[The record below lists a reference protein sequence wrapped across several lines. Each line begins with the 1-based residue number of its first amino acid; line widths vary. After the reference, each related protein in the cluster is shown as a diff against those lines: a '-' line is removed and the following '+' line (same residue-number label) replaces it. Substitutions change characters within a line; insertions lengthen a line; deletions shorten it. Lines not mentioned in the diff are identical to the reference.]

1 MSTFT
6 EHKSIADR
14 SATDRSRHKKKIDR
28 ALKDGIRDIVADES
42 IIGQDGNKKIKIPV
56 KGIKEYQ
63 FIYGDNS
70 KKVGGA
76 QGKDI
81 KRGQKIADSKQ
92 KSKAGQGDKA
102 GNKSGE
108 EYYEVEI
115 TLEELAKHLFDDLE
129 LPDLERKKFKF
140 ISSESYRRKGHRPY
154 GIRPRL
160 SKKETLKNK
169 IRRKKIAKKAGT
181 YNEDDD
187 ERFTFHESDLKYKHY
202 QNQPVEISSAV
213 IFFVM
218 DVSGSMSTEK
228 KYIARS
234 FFFLLYQFLRHK
246 YDNIEVVFIAHTIDA
261 KEVSE
266 EDFFTISPSGGTFI
280 SPALDLTLEVIEKRY
295 HPSNWNIYTFHC
307 SDGDNW
313 SEDEEKAIRSS
324 IKLKE
329 KCQLYGYCEIDPD
342 GKSSHWRQTPFSRTY
357 ETYKPHAD
365 DKFKLLLLNSSKD
378 IWPTFK
384 NIFGGRKEW
393 NT

>member
-14 SATDRSRHKKKIDR
+14 SANDRARHKKKIDK
-28 ALKDGIRDIVADES
+28 ALKEGIREIVADES

-56 KGIKEYQ
+56 RGIKEYQ
-63 FIYGDNS
+63 FVYGDNS

-81 KRGQKIADSKQ
+81 KRGQKIADAKKQ
-92 KSKAGQGDKA
+92 GKAQGDKA

-108 EYYEVEI
+108 EHYEVEV
-115 TLEELAKHLFDDLE
+115 TLEELAEHLFADLE

-140 ISSESYRRKGHRPY
+140 IASEAYKRKGHRPY

-181 YNEDDD
+181 FSEEDG

-213 IFFVM
+213 IFFIM

-246 YDNIEVVFIAHTIDA
+246 YDNIEVVFVAHTVEA

-266 EDFFTISPSGGTFI
+266 EDFFKLSPSGGTFI
-280 SPALDLTLEVIEKRY
+280 SPALDLTLNAIDKRY
-295 HPSNWNIYTFHC
+295 HPQNWNIYAFHC

-313 SEDEEKAIRSS
+313 SEDEEKAIKSS
-324 IKLKE
+324 LSLKE

-342 GKSSHWRQTPFSRTY
+342 GRNVQWRSSPYSRTY
-357 ETYKPHAD
+357 ETYTPHAD

-378 IWPTFK
+378 IWPAFK
-384 NIFGGRKEW
+384 KLFGGERE
-393 NT
+393 

>member
-14 SATDRSRHKKKIDR
+14 SATDRARHKKKIDK
-28 ALKDGIRDIVADES
+28 ALKEGIREIVADES

-56 KGIKEYQ
+56 RGIKEYQ
-63 FIYGDNS
+63 FVYGDNS

-81 KRGQKIADSKQ
+81 KRGQKIADAKKKQ
-92 KSKAGQGDKA
+92 KGQPQKA
-102 GNKSGE
+102 GNQSGE
-108 EYYEVEI
+108 EHYEVEV
-115 TLEELAKHLFDDLE
+115 TLEELAEHLFADLE

-140 ISSESYRRKGHRPY
+140 ISSESYKRKGYRPY

-160 SKKETLKNK
+160 SKKLTLKNK
-169 IRRKKIAKKAGT
+169 IRRKKIAEKSGT
-181 YNEDDD
+181 YSKDD
-187 ERFTFHESDLKYKHY
+187 EERFPFHESDLKYKHF

-246 YDNIEVVFIAHTIDA
+246 YDNIEVVFVAHTTDA

-266 EDFFTISPSGGTFI
+266 EDFFKLSPSGGTFI
-280 SPALDLTLEVIEKRY
+280 SPALDLTLNAIEKRY
-295 HPSNWNIYTFHC
+295 HPQNWNIYTFHC

-313 SEDEEKAIRSS
+313 SEDEEKAISAS
-324 IKLKE
+324 LKLKE

-342 GKSSHWRQTPFSRTY
+342 GRNLQWRTSPYSRTY
-357 ETYKPHAD
+357 ETYSPHAD
-365 DKFKLLLLNSSKD
+365 EKFKLLLLNSSKD
-378 IWPTFK
+378 IWPAFK
-384 NIFGGRKEW
+384 SLFGGKEV
-393 NT
+393 